1 MAKSQ
6 ESFDGRL
13 EEAKAKAKA
22 KEKEAATAKL
32 ELEETKKKF
41 KESEL
46 EGAGTQISKRLLPVV
61 GNTVTTKVAQAERRP
76 PGVNCQ
82 WAVLSRKKK
91 WIFTLFFFFLTA
103 KVRGD
108 SVKI

>member
-6 ESFDGRL
+6 ETFDGRL

-41 KESEL
+41 KESEVERGFL
-46 EGAGTQISKRLLPVV
+46 MD
-61 GNTVTTKVAQAERRP
+61 TVRKECEERYE
-76 PGVNCQ
+76 
-82 WAVLSRKKK
+82 
-91 WIFTLFFFFLTA
+91 LT
-103 KVRGD
+103 GE
-108 SVKI
+108 I